1 MILKRAC
8 LLSLVYV
15 LTMLSMPS
23 MADMQTEVGVAFI
36 IDSPNI
42 FPDQTLGD
50 SKSQIETEMSLLIAE
65 RLEFYFP
72 FLEWKTGVDTDN
84 RILIKMVDQKTGL
97 CDWQTVLM
105 VRAIRSGN
113 EIEMVDVPSIPLFDL
128 CDPFTPNRKATEG
141 DALNADDQ
149 VILLETLKQAIEK
162 TDLSNQDIQGLLNN
176 KSIRDE
182 VHRQF
187 LRTIPVTQNV
197 ELKDQNS
204 GSGKFIYLP
213 VSFDELKSIV
223 SSCDDSN
230 NCSRLRL
237 TFNLPDSP
245 PAIFNLRVAGHC
257 GANVLSEVLDGGVPG
272 GFEISEPIWWDDEL
286 GVLLGRAESLSIT
299 MEKFIQNSLP
309 CPEIGEP

>member
-8 LLSLVYV
+8 LLSLVYA
-15 LTMLSMPS
+15 LSMPL
-23 MADMQTEVGVAFI
+23 MADVQTGVGVAFVI
-36 IDSPNI
+36 ESPHI
-42 FPDQTLGD
+42 FSDQTLGD
-50 SKSQIETEMSLLIAE
+50 SKSQIESEMSLLIAE

-72 FLEWKTGVDTDN
+72 FLEWKAGMVADN
-84 RILIKMVDQKTGL
+84 RILIKMMDQKAGL
-97 CDWQTVLM
+97 CDWQTVLV

-113 EIEMVDVPSIPLFDL
+113 EVEMVDVPSIPLYDL
-128 CDPFTPNRKATEG
+128 CNPFTPNRKATVG
-141 DALNADDQ
+141 DALNAADQ
-149 VILLETLKQAIEK
+149 AILLDTLKQAVGN
-162 TDLSNQDIQGLLNN
+162 TNLSNPEIQGLLNN

-182 VHRQF
+182 IHRQF
-187 LRTIPVTQNV
+187 LRTIPVTQSV
-197 ELKDQNS
+197 EIKDQNT

-245 PAIFNLRVAGHC
+245 PATFNLRVAGHC

-286 GVLLGRAESLSIT
+286 GELLGKAESMSIT
-299 MEKFIQNSLP
+299 MEEFIQNSHA
-309 CPEIGEP
+309 CPEIDEP

>member
-1 MILKRAC
+1 MFLKKAC
-8 LLSLVYV
+8 FLSLVYA
-15 LTMLSMPS
+15 LSTPL
-23 MADMQTEVGVAFI
+23 MADTQTEVGVAFI
-36 IDSPNI
+36 IDSPQV
-42 FPDQTLGD
+42 FPDQTLGN
-50 SKSQIETEMSLLIAE
+50 SKSQIESEMSLLIAE

-72 FLEWKTGVDTDN
+72 FLEWKAGLETDN
-84 RILIKMVDQKTGL
+84 RILIKMMDQKAGL

-105 VRAIRSGN
+105 VRAIRAGN
-113 EIEMVDVPSIPLFDL
+113 EVEMVDVPSIPLFDL

-141 DALNADDQ
+141 NALNAGDQ
-149 VILLETLKQAIEK
+149 VILIDTLEQAVGN
-162 TDLSNQDIQGLLNN
+162 TNLSNQEIQGLLNN

-182 VHRQF
+182 IHRQF

-197 ELKDQNS
+197 EIKDQNT

-230 NCSRLRL
+230 NNCSRLRL

-245 PAIFNLRVAGHC
+245 PATFNLRIAGHC

-272 GFEISEPIWWDDEL
+272 GFEISEPVWWDERL
-286 GVLLGRAESLSIT
+286 GNLLSQAEGLSIT
-299 MEKFIQNSLP
+299 MEEFIQNSLA
-309 CPEIGEP
+309 CPETGEP

>member
-8 LLSLVYV
+8 LLSLVYA
-15 LTMLSMPS
+15 LSMPL
-23 MADMQTEVGVAFI
+23 MADVQTGVGVAFVI
-36 IDSPNI
+36 ESPHI
-42 FPDQTLGD
+42 FSDQTLGD
-50 SKSQIETEMSLLIAE
+50 SKSQIESEMSLLIAE

-72 FLEWKTGVDTDN
+72 FLEWKAGMVADN
-84 RILIKMVDQKTGL
+84 RILIKMMDQKAGL
-97 CDWQTVLM
+97 CDWQTVLV

-113 EIEMVDVPSIPLFDL
+113 EVEMVDVPSIPLYDL
-128 CDPFTPNRKATEG
+128 CDPFTPNRKATVG
-141 DALNADDQ
+141 DALNVADQ
-149 VILLETLKQAIEK
+149 AILLDTLMQAVGN
-162 TDLSNQDIQGLLNN
+162 TNLSNPEIQGLLNN

-182 VHRQF
+182 IHRQF
-187 LRTIPVTQNV
+187 LRTIPVTQSV
-197 ELKDQNS
+197 EIKDQNT

-245 PAIFNLRVAGHC
+245 PATFNLRVAGHC

-272 GFEISEPIWWDDEL
+272 GFEISEPVWWDDEL
-286 GVLLGRAESLSIT
+286 GVLLGKAESLSIT